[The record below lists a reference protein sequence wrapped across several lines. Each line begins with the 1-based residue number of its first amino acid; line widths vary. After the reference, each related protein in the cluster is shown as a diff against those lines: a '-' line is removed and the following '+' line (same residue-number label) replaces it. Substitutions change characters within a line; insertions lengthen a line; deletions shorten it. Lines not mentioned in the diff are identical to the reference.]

1 MWIKM
6 YSSSTS
12 AISEGFS
19 EVSSSE
25 SMTIGKLV
33 VNTVKSISE
42 ELSSDATSKSTSVKV
57 MNSVLNSV
65 NEVFMKS
72 TETTV
77 KVVKFMMVTMTKIE
91 ETYAAYSKDD
101 ELSVNLIVD
110 VASAMNE
117 ELDSDQ
123 VIERAALY
131 SSMTETIMS
140 TFESAFSTSTTN
152 WLSMFTSSSSTVGK
166 AYGAVAST
174 FRKEAGTMVVEIFSA
189 IKDGYVM
196 SSSSSSTSS
205 SDSGSLISSIVTAME
220 MIISSSSVTE
230 EESSFNSGMLIVDV
244 TKGIMESIMKSTTS
258 ADSGRVMTSTLESLN
273 TDITESESSSSSS
286 SKVDQAALFKEMV
299 TVIKEKFESDS
310 TVSPSAIMLTVTEAV
325 NEQLGSSVSE
335 ETETLK
341 MYVNTLKSVFSVYQ
355 ELTSLT
361 EKDEKDAKTIIR
373 TLNVFSNTI
382 SSSVDAGEI
391 AVATITALVAFSD
404 GATFKT
410 QVQDTIDVIKDVLR
424 ERFGQLYF
432 NTDEGEKVSKGIKK
446 TIRALN
452 KPYRNQ

>member
-174 FRKEAGTMVVEIFSA
+174 FRKESGTMVVEISSA
-189 IKDGYVM
+189 
-196 SSSSSSTSS
+196 SSSTSS

-220 MIISSSSVTE
+220 MTISSSSVTE

-341 MYVNTLKSVFSVYQ
+341 MYVNTLKAVFSVYQ

-391 AVATITALVAFSD
+391 AVATITALVTFSD

-410 QVQDTIDVIKDVLR
+410 QEQDTIDVIKDVLR